1 METIII
7 YMLIAIVVSA
17 ICSLCEACL
26 SSTPMSF
33 VSTLK
38 GKSGADIL
46 RNFKENMDKPLSAI
60 LIINTIANTVG
71 ASIVGSAASTYATEQ
86 GIDGASFI
94 GIISAIFTVLILMF
108 AEILP
113 KTIGANYWKNITLY
127 ITQVINVMIY
137 ITYPLVKILNFVT
150 RLISNDN
157 AVAISREEIIA
168 MTDEGAKEGV
178 IDKKENMIIQR
189 ILKLN
194 QYKAEDIMTPAT
206 VVETIADYVTVHKDT
221 ELYKYLSNGD
231 TFSRIPCMNMNNYCS
246 GYILKNELDLT
257 KDDIKISDYVH
268 TIHNYID
275 TTDVSDIFN
284 DMVKNHEHIS
294 AITDEYGTFR
304 GIVTLEDV
312 IETILN
318 IEIIDETDEV
328 PDMQEYA
335 KEQYHEVMKDST
347 TE

>member
-1 METIII
+1 MLFAII
-7 YMLIAIVVSA
+7 VSA
-17 ICSLCEACL
+17 ICSVCEACL
-26 SSTPMSF
+26 SSTPMSY

-38 GKSGADIL
+38 GKSGADTL

-60 LIINTIANTVG
+60 LIINTVANTIG
-71 ASIVGSAASTYATEQ
+71 ASIVGSAASSYAVENN
-86 GIDGASFI
+86 IDGSTFI

-113 KTIGANYWKNITLY
+113 KTIGANYWKSITLY
-127 ITQVINVMIY
+127 VTRVIKVMIY
-137 ITYPLVKILNFVT
+137 ITYPFVKCLNFIT
-150 RLISNDN
+150 RLMSNEN
-157 AVAISREEIIA
+157 AVSISRDEIIA

-194 QYKAEDIMTPAT
+194 QYKAEDIMTPAS
-206 VVETIADYVTVHKDT
+206 VVYSVADYAYLKINS
-221 ELYKYLSNGD
+221 ELYEILTDKN
-231 TFSRIPCMNMNNYCS
+231 TFSRIPVMNKNNYCV
-246 GYILKNELDLT
+246 GYILKDELNLKLT
-257 KDDIKISDYVH
+257 DNIKVSDITH

-275 TTDVSDIFN
+275 NTAVADIFN

-318 IEIIDETDEV
+318 IEIIDETDDV
-328 PDMQEYA
+328 QDMQEYA
-335 KEQYHEVMKDST
+335 KEQYNEVMKDK
-347 TE
+347 

>member
-7 YMLIAIVVSA
+7 YMLIAIIISA

-71 ASIVGSAASTYATEQ
+71 ASIVGSAAASYAVEQ
-86 GIDGASFI
+86 GIDGATFI

-108 AEILP
+108 AEIVP
-113 KTIGANYWKNITLY
+113 KTIGANYWKSLTLY
-127 ITQVINVMIY
+127 VTRVINVMIY
-137 ITYPLVKILNFVT
+137 ITYPLVKCLNFIT
-150 RLISNDN
+150 RLMSNEN
-157 AVAISREEIIA
+157 AVSISREEIIA

-194 QYKAEDIMTPAT
+194 QYKAEDIMTPAS
-206 VVETIADYVTVHKDT
+206 VVYSVADYANLSKNSS
-221 ELYKYLSNGD
+221 LYESLTDGS
-231 TFSRIPCMNMNNYCS
+231 TFSRIPVMNKNNYCV
-246 GYILKNELDLT
+246 GYILKDELDLNDT
-257 KDDIKISDYVH
+257 DNVKISDITH
-268 TIHNYID
+268 SIHNYID
-275 TTDVSDIFN
+275 STDVADIFN

-318 IEIIDETDEV
+318 IEIVDETDDV
-328 PDMQEYA
+328 QDMQEYA
-335 KEQYHEVMKDST
+335 KKQYHEVMKDNI
-347 TE
+347 